1 MVAPL
6 TPYYKQR
13 IVRQPGTN
21 TVLHEHYVSGFRQKR
36 PYTVDTQVET
46 GRGYSNGLYDSF
58 ILGIDSGSFPS
69 DLRNE
74 VSNRAYNKAI
84 GELGDGS
91 SFGATL
97 TAERKETWGTVVD
110 LITRAAMAA
119 KAVKNGKLPQAAK
132 ILGIPYSEEV
142 VSRQVHTRRRNGKR
156 KRTITVRNKYLRLP
170 DGHRVLKTTASGWLL
185 WSYGV
190 KPLAQDIYN
199 GLDVL
204 QRPIPTSD
212 IVRVKATGNRSGRY
226 SSSNGKEFSST
237 TILLSVGYS
246 FKATV
251 ENPNLWLANRL
262 GLINP
267 AQWVLEAIPF
277 SFVVDWFSN
286 VSDVVNSFTD
296 FAGLKITDQWV
307 TTLVKRNYAYHNSN
321 WDPPASH
328 TGSSVH
334 YTRRQASLTP
344 KLRFAYERFSWQR
357 GANAISLLVG
367 FLPKR

>member
-1 MVAPL
+1 MVAPFE
-6 TPYYKQR
+6 PYFKQR
-13 IVRQPGTN
+13 VVRQPDTN
-21 TVLHEHYVSGFRQKR
+21 LIIHEHYVSGIRQKR
-36 PYTVDTQVET
+36 PYTVNTQVEI
-46 GRGYSNGLYDSF
+46 GRGYSDGLYDSF
-58 ILGIDSGSFPS
+58 ILGIDSGSFPA

-74 VSNRAYNKAI
+74 VSNRAYDKAM
-84 GELGDGS
+84 GKLGDGS

-110 LITRAAMAA
+110 LITRAALAA

-132 ILGIPYSEEV
+132 ILGIPYREEV
-142 VSRQVHTRRRNGKR
+142 VSRRIHTRRRNGKR

-170 DGHRVLKTTASGWLL
+170 DGRRVLKSTASGWLL

-190 KPLAQDIYN
+190 KPLAEDIYN
-199 GLDVL
+199 GMDVL
-204 QRPIPTSD
+204 QRPLPTLD
-212 IVRVKATGNRSGRY
+212 IVKVRAAGNRAEHY
-226 SSSNGKEFSST
+226 ANGKEFST
-237 TILLSVGYS
+237 LTISLSVGYS

-251 ENPNLWLANRL
+251 ENPNLWMANKL

-286 VSDVVNSFTD
+286 LSSVVNSFTD
-296 FAGLKITDQWV
+296 VAGLQITDQWV
-307 TTLVKRNYAYHNSN
+307 TTLVKREYSYHNGN
-321 WDPPASH
+321 WDPSASH

-344 KLRFAYERFSWQR
+344 KLRFAYERFHWQR

-367 FLPKR
+367 FLPGR

>member
-1 MVAPL
+1 MVAPFE
-6 TPYYKQR
+6 PYFKQR
-13 IVRQPGTN
+13 IVRRPGTN
-21 TVLHEHYVSGFRQKR
+21 LVIYEHYVSGIRQKR
-36 PYTVDTQVET
+36 PYTVNTRVET
-46 GRGYSNGLYDSF
+46 GRGYSSGLYDSF
-58 ILGIDSGSFPS
+58 ILGIDSGSFPA
-69 DLRNE
+69 DLRDE

-110 LITRAAMAA
+110 LITRAALAA
-119 KAVKNGKLPQAAK
+119 KAVKSGKLPQAAK
-132 ILGIPYSEEV
+132 ILGIPYREEV

-156 KRTITVRNKYLRLP
+156 KRTITVRNRYLRLP
-170 DGHRVLKTTASGWLL
+170 DGRRVLKTTASGWLL

-190 KPLAQDIYN
+190 KPLAEDIYN
-199 GLDVL
+199 GMDVL
-204 QRPIPTSD
+204 QRPIPTLD
-212 IVRVKATGNRSGRY
+212 IVKVKATGNRSGQY
-226 SSSNGKEFSST
+226 ANGKEFSST
-237 TILLSVGYS
+237 TISLSVGYS

-251 ENPNLWLANRL
+251 ENPNLWLANKL

-286 VSDVVNSFTD
+286 LSDVVNHFTD
-296 FAGLKITDQWV
+296 FAGLTITDQWV
-307 TTLVKRNYAYHNSN
+307 TTLVKRNYTYLNGN
-321 WDPPASH
+321 WDPPGSH

-344 KLRFAYERFSWQR
+344 KLRFAYERFGWQR
-357 GANAISLLVG
+357 GANAISLLLG
-367 FLPKR
+367 FLPGR